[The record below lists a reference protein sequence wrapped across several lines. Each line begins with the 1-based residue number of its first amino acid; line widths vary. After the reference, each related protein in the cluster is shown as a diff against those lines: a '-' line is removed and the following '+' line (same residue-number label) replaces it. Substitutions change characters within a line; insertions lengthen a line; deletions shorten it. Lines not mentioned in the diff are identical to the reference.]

1 MKHSILGGVA
11 ILVVGTTGTGVV
23 NAEEAVVTT
32 GGEELT
38 SEANVATVTE
48 TQLGEAELAANQATE
63 AVASQE
69 VVVGRVESELA
80 EATIQKEVAEGSV
93 EEAQALVAKAT
104 PESIQ
109 KVEAGISTTESE
121 IGTVETEL
129 VEANSEKAS
138 AEEAVAAQ
146 EKEVSAT
153 QAEVDQKEAEVKQ
166 AQELVGQAEEILA
179 GTSNSA
185 ILKTAAEAQEELS
198 KATQAVS
205 EAEANLEAA
214 KVSDSSRAERI
225 QDGQAS
231 VTEARALVDQTSQLE
246 SVAQNKV
253 SEAEQVV
260 SQAQTSFNQASNA
273 YNAINT
279 ITVSTDYI
287 AALTDYATNYST
299 NGQSAKAKLDSMAAT
314 LHSQNSYKSN
324 SDDALRSLT
333 TNSLTETEATELS
346 LFAADLVNQIRR
358 AMGTSE
364 VVVTPSAIELA
375 SLISAGY
382 VTDDWTANQVRTIG
396 HDAKAVNDAAR
407 TLNLKTTSPALEA
420 RGIQSYENM
429 DNWVGQITIM
439 TMDSAKRRIYQA
451 VVNFM
456 FNGYEYMHAEN
467 IAGLSTPGVAYFGL
481 AFSSRSDASSVH
493 FVTVQDSD
501 ILSGSTFDKSVIS
514 GQSTENIIA
523 NYEQA
528 QLALNSSQSVVN
540 QLQEHLEAIQQEKAQ
555 AESKLEIAA
564 NRLAEANAVPL
575 ATPNAQKAIEKAQT
589 RLSQATI
596 ANQLAQEAVKAL
608 SAVVKTKQENL
619 KSAQDNLEERLA
631 EQSQL
636 QEELASQRVILID
649 LEKQLSEAQG
659 RVSDLTQLLNNQRAK
674 LGVLQEYLTRLN
686 RAPELQKIA
695 QTALED
701 IKQIVDAKTEE
712 LSEATEKLALL
723 KVERNAKVK
732 IFEDL
737 QARYLEQKEAER
749 RANLVDQ
756 YEAIKQAGHNPIPIV
771 DETGRVTGYIADTPK
786 AHSVAVKPATQATVP
801 PTQKASLPKT
811 GESVSLVSIL
821 LSVVFAGLAAVT
833 GKSRKEY

>member
-11 ILVVGTTGTGVV
+11 ILVAGTSGTGVV

-32 GGEELT
+32 GVEELT
-38 SEANVATVTE
+38 SEANATTVTE

-129 VEANSEKAS
+129 VEANSEKTS
-138 AEEAVAAQ
+138 EEEAVVAQ

-166 AQELVGQAEEILA
+166 AEELVAQAEEILA

-185 ILKTAAEAQEELS
+185 ILKTAVEAQEELS

-231 VTEARALVDQTSQLE
+231 VTEARALVEQTTQQE

-299 NGQSAKAKLDSMAAT
+299 NGQSAKAKLDSMAVG
-314 LHSQNSYKSN
+314 LRSQNSYKSN
-324 SDDALRSLT
+324 SDDAARTLT
-333 TNSLTETEATELS
+333 TNSLTESEATELS

-358 AMGTSE
+358 AMGTDE
-364 VVVTPSAIELA
+364 VIVTSSAIDLA
-375 SLISAGY
+375 GLISEGY
-382 VTDDWTANQVRTIG
+382 VTDDWSAQQIRTIG

-407 TLNLKTTSPALEA
+407 SLNLKTTSPELEA
-420 RGIQSYENM
+420 KGIQSFENV
-429 DNWVGQITIM
+429 DNWVGNTSTM

-451 VVNFM
+451 VINFM
-456 FNGYEYMHAEN
+456 FNGYEYMHAES
-467 IAGLSTPGVAYFGL
+467 IAGLSSPGVSYFGL
-481 AFSSRSDASSVH
+481 SFSARTDASSVH
-493 FVTVQDSD
+493 FVTVQDKQ
-501 ILSGSTFDKSVIS
+501 ILPNSTFSKTEISGSTSDS
-514 GQSTENIIA
+514 IITSY
-523 NYEQA
+523 NQA
-528 QLALNSSQSVVN
+528 QVALTSAQTTLN
-540 QLQEHLEAIQQEKAQ
+540 QLKVDLREASDARAQ
-555 AESKLEIAA
+555 AELG
-564 NRLAEANAVPL
+564 LANAEKELATAQAIPL
-575 ATPNAQKAIEKAQT
+575 ATPNAQAALEQANV
-589 RLSQATI
+589 RLNQATF
-596 ANQLAQEAVKAL
+596 ANQAAQEAIQVISADVETKQAHLENAQIELAKKKAELNHIKAELTEKRSILLNLEGDVAVAQTLVTRLTNDLNRLKESLGEQMAYLTKLQQSYQLLEVAEETLSETVKLVEQKKEGL
-608 SAVVKTKQENL
+608 SVAQEKLDSLKADRDKKVKTFGLLQERYQ
-619 KSAQDNLEERLA
+619 AQQEAVR
-631 EQSQL
+631 QSQL
-636 QEELASQRVILID
+636 A
-649 LEKQLSEAQG
+649 
-659 RVSDLTQLLNNQRAK
+659 NQ
-674 LGVLQEYLTRLN
+674 YDSIT
-686 RAPELQKIA
+686 
-695 QTALED
+695 
-701 IKQIVDAKTEE
+701 
-712 LSEATEKLALL
+712 
-723 KVERNAKVK
+723 
-732 IFEDL
+732 
-737 QARYLEQKEAER
+737 
-749 RANLVDQ
+749 
-756 YEAIKQAGHNPIPIV
+756 QAGGNPIPVV
-771 DETGRVTGYIADTPK
+771 DETGRVTKYVIDQP
-786 AHSVAVKPATQATVP
+786 VAQPATSKVLTRVVATEAK
-801 PTQKASLPKT
+801 KASLPNT
-811 GESVSLVSIL
+811 GSSVSIMSFL
-821 LSVVFAGLAAVT
+821 LSSVTAGLAFLL
-833 GKSRKEY
+833 KRKDQ

>member
-11 ILVVGTTGTGVV
+11 ILVAGTSGTGVV

-32 GGEELT
+32 GVEELT
-38 SEANVATVTE
+38 SEANAATVTE
-48 TQLGEAELAANQATE
+48 TQLGEAELAADQATE

-69 VVVGRVESELA
+69 VVVGTVESELA

-104 PESIQ
+104 HENIQ

-153 QAEVDQKEAEVKQ
+153 QAEADQKEAEVKQ

-314 LHSQNSYKSN
+314 LRSQNSYKSN

-333 TNSLTETEATELS
+333 TNSMTETEATELS

-358 AMGTSE
+358 AMGTDE
-364 VVVTPSAIELA
+364 VIVTSSAIDLA
-375 SLISAGY
+375 GLISEGY
-382 VTDDWTANQVRTIG
+382 VADDWSAQQIRTIG

-407 TLNLKTTSPALEA
+407 SLNLKTTSPELEA
-420 RGIQSYENM
+420 KGIQSFENV
-429 DNWVGQITIM
+429 DNWVGNTSTM

-451 VVNFM
+451 VINFM
-456 FNGYEYMHAEN
+456 FNGYEYMHAES
-467 IAGLSTPGVAYFGL
+467 IAGLSSSGVSYFGL
-481 AFSSRSDASSVH
+481 SFSARTDASSVH
-493 FVTVQDSD
+493 FVTVQDKQ
-501 ILSGSTFDKSVIS
+501 ILPNSTFSKTEIS
-514 GQSTENIIA
+514 GPTSDSIITSY
-523 NYEQA
+523 NQA
-528 QLALNSSQSVVN
+528 QTALTSAQEVLSQ
-540 QLQEHLEAIQQEKAQ
+540 LKADLREASDARAQ
-555 AESKLEIAA
+555 AELG
-564 NRLAEANAVPL
+564 LANAEKVLATAQAIPL
-575 ATPNAQKAIEKAQT
+575 ATPNAQAVLEQANVRLNKATFANQAAQEAIRVISTDVETKQAHLENAQLELAKKKDELNHIKAELAEKRSILLNLEGDVIEAQT
-589 RLSQATI
+589 RVTRLTNDLNRLNESLDEQTDYLTKLQQSSQLLEVAEATLSESVKLVEQKKEELSVAQEKLDSLKADRDKKVKTFDLLQERYQA
-596 ANQLAQEAVKAL
+596 QQEAV
-608 SAVVKTKQENL
+608 
-619 KSAQDNLEERLA
+619 R
-631 EQSQL
+631 QSQL
-636 QEELASQRVILID
+636 A
-649 LEKQLSEAQG
+649 
-659 RVSDLTQLLNNQRAK
+659 NQ
-674 LGVLQEYLTRLN
+674 YDSIT
-686 RAPELQKIA
+686 
-695 QTALED
+695 
-701 IKQIVDAKTEE
+701 
-712 LSEATEKLALL
+712 
-723 KVERNAKVK
+723 
-732 IFEDL
+732 
-737 QARYLEQKEAER
+737 
-749 RANLVDQ
+749 
-756 YEAIKQAGHNPIPIV
+756 QAGGNPIPVV
-771 DETGRVTGYIADTPK
+771 DETGRVTKYVTDQSVTQSATSK
-786 AHSVAVKPATQATVP
+786 AVTRVAATEAK
-801 PTQKASLPKT
+801 KASLPNT
-811 GESVSLVSIL
+811 GSSVSIMSFL
-821 LSVVFAGLAAVT
+821 LSSVTAGLAFLL
-833 GKSRKEY
+833 KRKGQ

>member
-11 ILVVGTTGTGVV
+11 ILVAGTTGTGVV

-166 AQELVGQAEEILA
+166 AQELVAQAEEILA

-214 KVSDSSRAERI
+214 KVSDGSRAERI

-231 VTEARALVDQTSQLE
+231 VTEARALVEQMSQLE

-299 NGQSAKAKLDSMAAT
+299 NGQSAKAKLDSMAAG
-314 LHSQNSYKSN
+314 LRSQNSYKSN
-324 SDDALRSLT
+324 SDDAARTLT
-333 TNSLTETEATELS
+333 TNSLTESEATELS

-358 AMGTSE
+358 AMGTDE
-364 VVVTPSAIELA
+364 VDVTSSAIDLA
-375 SLISAGY
+375 GLISDGY
-382 VTDDWTANQVRTIG
+382 VADDWSAQQIRAIG

-407 TLNLKTTSPALEA
+407 SLNLKTTSPELEA
-420 RGIQSYENM
+420 KGIQSFENV
-429 DNWVGQITIM
+429 DNWVGNTSTM

-451 VVNFM
+451 VINFM
-456 FNGYEYMHAEN
+456 FNGYEYMHAES
-467 IAGLSTPGVAYFGL
+467 IAGLSSPGVSYFGL
-481 AFSSRSDASSVH
+481 SFSARTDASSVH
-493 FVTVQDSD
+493 FVTVQDKQ
-501 ILSGSTFDKSVIS
+501 ILPNSTFSKTEIS
-514 GQSTENIIA
+514 GPTSDSIITSY
-523 NYEQA
+523 NQA
-528 QLALNSSQSVVN
+528 QVALTSAQTTLN
-540 QLQEHLEAIQQEKAQ
+540 QLKVDLREASDARAQ
-555 AESKLEIAA
+555 AELG
-564 NRLAEANAVPL
+564 LANAEKELATAQAIPL
-575 ATPNAQKAIEKAQT
+575 ATPNAQVALEQANVRLNQATFANQAAQEAIQVISADVETKQAHLENAQIELAKKKADLNHIKAELTEKRSILLNLEGDVTAAQT
-589 RLSQATI
+589 RVTRLTNDLNRLKESLVEQTAYLTKLQQSSQLLEVAEETLSETVKLVEQKKEELSVAQEKLDSLKADRDKKVKTFGLLQERYQAH
-596 ANQLAQEAVKAL
+596 QEAV
-608 SAVVKTKQENL
+608 
-619 KSAQDNLEERLA
+619 R
-631 EQSQL
+631 QSQL
-636 QEELASQRVILID
+636 A
-649 LEKQLSEAQG
+649 
-659 RVSDLTQLLNNQRAK
+659 NQ
-674 LGVLQEYLTRLN
+674 YDSIT
-686 RAPELQKIA
+686 
-695 QTALED
+695 
-701 IKQIVDAKTEE
+701 
-712 LSEATEKLALL
+712 
-723 KVERNAKVK
+723 
-732 IFEDL
+732 
-737 QARYLEQKEAER
+737 
-749 RANLVDQ
+749 
-756 YEAIKQAGHNPIPIV
+756 QAGGNPIPVV
-771 DETGRVTGYIADTPK
+771 DETGRVTKYVIDQP
-786 AHSVAVKPATQATVP
+786 VAQPASSTTLTRVVATEGK
-801 PTQKASLPKT
+801 KASLPNT
-811 GESVSLVSIL
+811 GSSVSIMSFL
-821 LSVVFAGLAAVT
+821 LSSVTAGLAFLL
-833 GKSRKEY
+833 KRKVQ